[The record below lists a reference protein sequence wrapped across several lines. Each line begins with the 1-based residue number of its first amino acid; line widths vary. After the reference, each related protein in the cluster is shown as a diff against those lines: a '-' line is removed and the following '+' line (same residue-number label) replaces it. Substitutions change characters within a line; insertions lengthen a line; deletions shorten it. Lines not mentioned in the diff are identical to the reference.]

1 MKKRVPL
8 EKSMDEFAVNPDP
21 KESVGAER
29 EAIVAALGKTAEQ
42 IDAANK
48 RGLPPWQAKEQ

>member
-1 MKKRVPL
+1 
-8 EKSMDEFAVNPDP
+8 MDEFAVNPDP